1 MPVDLDVLVAQAKMA
16 EMAERYEDMTAA
28 VKQLAEEKPE
38 LTVEERNLLSV
49 AYKNVVGAARAS
61 WRVLTSVKAKQSD
74 ASKLAIIDS
83 FIAKVEKELSD
94 KCAELLALVDHLVKT
109 NPDTQAT
116 VFYLKMAGDYHRYL
130 AEFKQGSERDGA
142 ISNAR
147 DQYERA
153 QKAAEDLKQTDPIRL
168 GLALNYSVFYYE
180 IIQESKTATDIAKSA
195 FDSAISELDTLQE
208 DEYKDAT
215 LIMQLIRDNL
225 SLWNADAADQPVT
238 ENDGTEVEEMS

>member
-1 MPVDLDVLVAQAKMA
+1 MQHGGCAIHHVGS
-16 EMAERYEDMTAA
+16 
-28 VKQLAEEKPE
+28 LATP
-38 LTVEERNLLSV
+38 
-49 AYKNVVGAARAS
+49 
-61 WRVLTSVKAKQSD
+61 Q
-74 ASKLAIIDS
+74 LAIIDS

-116 VFYLKMAGDYHRYL
+116 VFYLKMAGGAFVFVLFVFVFRLCFCCCCCYTHKLTHTLYLLATTTLPCRAFLGWFCTHLVVGLVLCVRVCVLNLGHTDYHRYL

-168 GLALNYSVFYYE
+168 GLALNYSVRRRCRTIEQSTCRIPPNPLAPHSLVFL
-180 IIQESKTATDIAKSA
+180 I
-195 FDSAISELDTLQE
+195 
-208 DEYKDAT
+208 DEPGV
-215 LIMQLIRDNL
+215 LLRDHPGVQ
-225 SLWNADAADQPVT
+225 DCH
-238 ENDGTEVEEMS
+238 